1 MSERII
7 LHSDLNNYYA
17 SVECLLNPSLRGKA
31 VAVCGNQE
39 ERHGIVLAKNQQA
52 KAYGVQTGEAIW
64 QAQKKCKDLVIVP
77 PQYDQYLKFSSF
89 VKEIY
94 YRYTDLIEPF
104 GLDECWLDVSGSQ
117 SLFGDGLTIAT
128 NIKETIK
135 KELGL
140 TVSIGVSFNK
150 IFAKLGSDMRK
161 PDAITCIPKKTFQEQ
176 IWHLPANS
184 LLGIGSATKRKLA
197 SRLIYTL
204 GDLAKSDPY
213 MLKIILGVN
222 GVTLWQYANGLDSS
236 RVKPFHHIVPAKSIG
251 HGITCTQDL
260 LNNVEVSQVISEL
273 AQGISKRLRKSNL
286 SATGIQISIR
296 DSTLFTKEY
305 QISLDY
311 CTQSFREIS
320 SESMNLVKEKYEW
333 RLPIRSISIR
343 AIHLIPT
350 PLYQQLS
357 LFCDHKKRDAILKL
371 EETVEVIRQ
380 RYGKNSIKLALG
392 MKGLKIPANHNME
405 LTCMPSYMYR

>member
-17 SVECLLNPSLRGKA
+17 SVECLLNTSLRGKSRSRLWESRRA
-31 VAVCGNQE
+31 PWDCVGQ
-39 ERHGIVLAKNQQA
+39 KS
-52 KAYGVQTGEAIW
+52 TGKSLWCTNGRSDW

-213 MLKIILGVN
+213 MLKSILGVN

-273 AQGISKRLRKSNL
+273 AQGISKRLRKTNL

-333 RLPIRSISIR
+333 SLPIRSISIR

-357 LFCDHKKRDAILKL
+357 LFRDHKKRDAIHKL